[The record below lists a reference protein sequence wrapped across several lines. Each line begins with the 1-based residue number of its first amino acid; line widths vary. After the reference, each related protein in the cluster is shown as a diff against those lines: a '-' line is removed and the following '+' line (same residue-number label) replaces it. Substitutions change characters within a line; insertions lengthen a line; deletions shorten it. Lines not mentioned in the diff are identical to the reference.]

1 MDLID
6 LLTALMV
13 MMATFAFINV
23 RYFKLPETIGLM
35 IISIAASLIV
45 IVIGHFETS
54 VYAFVKNVVDDIDF
68 NKVLFDFMLSFLL
81 FAGASHTDFT
91 ALRQN
96 KFQIV
101 MMATVGIVLSTIIIG
116 GLAYVILT
124 LMMGLN
130 VALIYCIIFGALISP
145 TDPIA
150 VLGILV
156 QAKVPKKIEIT
167 IVGESLFNDGV
178 GVVIFVILFT
188 VAQVG
193 IEKIEL
199 EDVAILVSKEVIGGL
214 GLGFLLGWGTYEL
227 LRRIDHYQ
235 TEIMITLAV
244 VMGGYLLARKLH
256 FSGPLA
262 MVVAGLFTGS
272 CTKKEAMSE
281 ITRDYVYKFWEIID
295 VLLNAVLFLIMGFEI
310 IIIQFEWSFFYASIM
325 MLPVVLLGR
334 YLAITLPKAIFP
346 NRLNT
351 DRKTDFILTWGG
363 LRGGISIAMALSL
376 AGVPNYQFI
385 VFLTYAV
392 VMFSVIVQGLT
403 IGKFVRA
410 YFG

>member
-1 MDLID
+1 MDLIN
-6 LLTALMV
+6 LLTLLMV
-13 MMATFAFINV
+13 MMAAFAFINV
-23 RYFKLPETIGLM
+23 RYLKLPETIGLM
-35 IISIAASLIV
+35 IISIIASVIV
-45 IVIGHFETS
+45 IIIGHFETP
-54 VYAFVKNVVDDIDF
+54 VYTYVKNVVDDIDF

-81 FAGASHTDFT
+81 FAGASHTDFKT
-91 ALRQN
+91 LREN

-101 MMATVGIVLSTIIIG
+101 MMATVGIMLSTLIIG
-116 GLAYVILT
+116 GFAYLILT
-124 LMMGLN
+124 LMMGLE

-156 QAKVPKKIEIT
+156 QAKVPKKIEVT

-188 VAQVG
+188 IAQVG
-193 IEKIEL
+193 IEKIEPS
-199 EDVAILVSKEVIGGL
+199 DVVILVSKEVIGGL

-272 CTKKEAMSE
+272 RTKKEAMSE
-281 ITRDYVYKFWEIID
+281 TTRDYVYKFWEMID
-295 VLLNAVLFLIMGFEI
+295 VLLNALLFLIMGFEI
-310 IIIQFEWSFFYASIM
+310 IIIQFEWHFFYASIM
-325 MLPVVLLGR
+325 MIPVVLLGR
-334 YLAITLPKAIFP
+334 YLAIVAPKPIFP

-376 AGVPNYQFI
+376 AGIPNYHFI

-392 VMFSVIVQGLT
+392 VMFSIIVQGLT
-403 IGKFVRA
+403 IGKFVKR

>member
-193 IEKIEL
+193 IEKIKP

-262 MVVAGLFTGS
+262 VVVAGLFTGS
-272 CTKKEAMSE
+272 RTKKEAMSE

-403 IGKFVRA
+403 IGKFVRT